1 MPRRR
6 IRDFMESSRRVFL
19 TPVKTLSEDECNAI
33 IFYIYELAK
42 QLPNYVVLDTA
53 EIFSFIDRL
62 AKNTGNISRLEKNLS
77 DAVSFLEE
85 KEILHIY
92 VPENTEGIS
101 ERRRFMREEDFKYEE
116 DRKIFRSYDLEE
128 TDETARNYIRIMSIL
143 EEETLCQIIYYTF
156 FSKSKINLEEFNL
169 EVPAR
174 FRKLASNYSRVD
186 FLRKETGLTENEAG
200 YILMRYRKASIE
212 NLEQVFDG
220 LTKNS
225 NELYT
230 KLLGITKD
238 EFLKI
243 VRADSKIQ
251 QYGFINSDRE
261 LNPSLIDCIENQ
273 DFSLFFSDCIRP
285 ISLDE
290 SYDLESFTV
299 PEENSR
305 IYRQLLASKNA
316 VSILLYGKP
325 GSGKTEYAKSLIKK
339 AGKKAMVFKN
349 ESEISE
355 RSKILLK
362 LNCFLSLDRKDT
374 VLIVDEAESV
384 LETIKMTPFGPVQS
398 SSIKG
403 IVNKMMENSRNKV
416 IWIVNHKSTMD
427 RSTLRRFTA
436 SYRFESMPVEM
447 LEAIA
452 KKKLAALNI
461 SENTESEILKLFSCY
476 NITGSSVDNV
486 VKTINSMKNSNEKV
500 LLKNVSIILKDNDIL
515 LNGNPKMR
523 ENVNP
528 AYELSVLN
536 TSIPAEKI
544 VRMLKNAMEYQKKNP
559 GSGAVRMLFYGLS
572 GTGKTEFARYISQCL
587 GKKILLKRASDILDK
602 YVGGTEE
609 NIADA
614 FREAAANDRVLL
626 FDEADSFFS
635 DRNKS
640 ERNFER
646 TMVNEFLTQLEEFPG
661 IVICTT
667 NLREIMDPALLR
679 RFHISVDFK
688 AMTEDG
694 VKVLLE
700 KYFPAYRF
708 TQTQVRDISSY
719 NSVTPGDFGRLAGSI
734 RFMDEDEISPDV
746 IMDELCEIQKEKYKN
761 DNSISRSIGFM
772 E

>member
-6 IRDFMESSRRVFL
+6 VRDFIDRGSRVYL

-42 QLPNYVVLDTA
+42 QQPNYVVLDTG
-53 EIFSFIDRL
+53 EIFSFIERL
-62 AKNTGNISRLEKNLS
+62 AKNTGNYSRLEKNLS
-77 DAVSFLEE
+77 DAIVFLEE
-85 KEILHIY
+85 KDLLHIH
-92 VPENTEGIS
+92 VPETNEEST
-101 ERRRFMREEDFKYEE
+101 ERRRFMREENYKYEE
-116 DRKIFRSYDLEE
+116 DWKIARNYNFEE
-128 TDETARNYIRIMSIL
+128 TSETAKNYIRIMCTL
-143 EEETLCQIIYYTF
+143 EDETLSQIIYYTF
-156 FSKSKINLEEFNL
+156 FSKAKINLEESNL

-174 FRKLASNYSRVD
+174 FKKLACDYSRVE
-186 FLRKETGLTENEAG
+186 FLRKETGLTEKEAG

-212 NLEQVFDG
+212 RLDAVFDG

-261 LNPSLIDCIENQ
+261 LNQNLIDCIENQ

-285 ISLDE
+285 VSLDE
-290 SYDLESFTV
+290 SYELESFTV

-305 IYRQLLASKNA
+305 IYRQLLASKNS

-349 ESEISE
+349 ESEVSD

-384 LETIKMTPFGPVQS
+384 LETIKMTPFGPIQS

-403 IVNKMMENSRNKV
+403 LVNKMMENSRNKV
-416 IWIVNHKSTMD
+416 IWIVNHKSSMD

-452 KKKLAALNI
+452 KKKLSTLGI
-461 SENTESEILKLFSCY
+461 SEDTEAEILKMFSCY

-486 VKTINSMKNSNEKV
+486 VKTISSMKNRNEKI

-523 ENVNP
+523 EDVNP
-528 AYELSVLN
+528 AYDLSVLN

-544 VRMLKNAMEYQKKNP
+544 VRMLINAREYQKKNP

-614 FREAAANDRVLL
+614 FREAAVNDRVLL

-635 DRNKS
+635 DRIKS

-667 NLREIMDPALLR
+667 NLRKIMDPALLR

-694 VKVLLE
+694 VKILLE

-708 TQTQVRDISSY
+708 TQSQIRDIASY

-734 RFMDEDEISPDV
+734 RFMDEDEISSEV
-746 IMDELCEIQKEKYKN
+746 IMEELCEIQKEKYKN
-761 DNSISRSIGFM
+761 DNSISRTIGFM